1 MIETIKPS
9 HNIYEYYECIEDL
22 MSKGVQKST
31 PTQFGSKVTFM
42 PQNYEVYVM
51 VLDGKIV
58 ATASIMYESKLR
70 YSKPK
75 AFIEDVGVNKL
86 HRGKGYGKEMVKHC
100 IGVAKSRDCY
110 KIVLSCKDS
119 LVDFYEGLGFEKDQN
134 LMVMK

>member
-1 MIETIKPS
+1 MIEHIKPS
-9 HNIYEYYECIEDL
+9 HNINEYCECVEDL
-22 MSKGVQKST
+22 MSEGVARVTAKE
-31 PTQFGSKVTFM
+31 FGSKVIFM

-70 YSKPK
+70 YGQPK

-86 HRGKGYGKEMVKHC
+86 YRGRGYGKEMVEHC
-100 IGVAKSRDCY
+100 VSVAKNKECY

-134 LMVMK
+134 FMVRK